1 LTDDQKSLLTEEFE
15 RVNLVKIFFSDQLKM
30 GKKLIQDA
38 LQSYPDPS
46 PTQVVVKIISTQGGN
61 LFKVQGRGVDLVSL
75 PNKFQK
81 SLWIR
86 RGSFVIVEPCVSDT
100 KVNGEIVAV
109 LMSIDIKELKRLD
122 KWPVEF
128 MEECN
133 SESSDDDD
141 LFVNRN
147 RDFDDSE

>member
-1 LTDDQKSLLTEEFE
+1 
-15 RVNLVKIFFSDQLKM
+15 M
-30 GKKLIQDA
+30 GKKIIQEA

-46 PTQVVVKIISTQGGN
+46 PTQVISKIISTQGGN

-86 RGSFVIVEPCVSDT
+86 RGSFVIVEPCISDT

-109 LMSIDIKELKRLD
+109 LMPIDIKELKRLD
-122 KWPVEF
+122 KWPTEF
-128 MEECN
+128 MDCK
-133 SESSDDDD
+133 ESSDNDSSEDDD

-147 RDFDDSE
+147 RYFDDSE